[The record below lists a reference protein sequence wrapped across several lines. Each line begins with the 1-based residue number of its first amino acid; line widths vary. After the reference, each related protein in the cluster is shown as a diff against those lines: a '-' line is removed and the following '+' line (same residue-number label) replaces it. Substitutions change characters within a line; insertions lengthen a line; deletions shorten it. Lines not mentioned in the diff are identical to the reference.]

1 MIKSLTL
8 KNFRKHTEA
17 EFNFSAGLT
26 VVRGSSEA
34 GKTTLAEAIL
44 YCFFG
49 SSALRESLD
58 KVVTYDCPES
68 SLKAALVFSLDGVDY
83 KIVRGKSGAELTYS
97 NQLVTGQRETKL
109 FVERLLGCTAE
120 TAKLLMFADQNS
132 VRGVLSKG
140 GTAANG
146 LVETLAQLGVIEEL
160 IDKVQAQLP
169 SGNTKA
175 VESQVEALKGAVVK
189 IPEMPTEDSRITI
202 NTQILGVQ
210 AKIDLSEARRPH
222 EQDVANAAVAVQ
234 VSKAVQSELE
244 RLQTLKVRLSAEL
257 AAPVTAPGFT
267 LEALTQARSDAANLP
282 EQKRRWLSYGKVFP
296 KIEDEW
302 EGSIESAEAFKQDTA
317 STIRALQVAQAELKT
332 RIEISKVKKINEKAC
347 AFCKKDLTD
356 VPEVKKLNLDADECI
371 ATDTA
376 ALLELEVSVVNLQA
390 ELACITKV
398 LDTHSKVLNLANDC
412 WDVGDR
418 IPAQPVWVGEPP
430 TKPGTRFLRGMEE
443 AWAEYQNTIARRQ
456 LLQEQLVEI
465 ELPEVPDVSRD
476 LAIIYEDTV
485 ANKEILEL
493 NSELEKLSAQLAIA
507 KSEYDFKVQLREAAI
522 KQAEANTRALQT
534 LTETRDMM
542 YKHNEL
548 IKKLRAARPKIAA
561 EMWGTVL
568 GAVSRYFTQIRGEES
583 AVVRDADGFKVNG
596 RNVEGLSGSTQDALG
611 LAIRMALSKLFLPN
625 VSMLFMDESFSGA
638 DRNREM
644 NGVATLAAAGF
655 SQVILVTHSDGP
667 EQIADTLITI

>member
-1 MIKSLTL
+1 MIKNLTL
-8 KNFRKHTEA
+8 KNFRKHTDA
-17 EFNFSAGLT
+17 EFNFSEGL
-26 VVRGSSEA
+26 VCVRGQNEA

-44 YCFFG
+44 YCLFG

-68 SLKAALVFSLDGVDY
+68 SLKAALVFALDGVDY

-97 NQLVTGQRETKL
+97 GQIVTGQRETKL

-175 VESQVEALKGAVVK
+175 VESQIEVLRAASVE
-189 IPEMPTEDSRITI
+189 IPEPPSDSERVAIEAELLT
-202 NTQILGVQ
+202 VQ
-210 AKIDLSEARRPH
+210 ALIELAQAAKASEN
-222 EQDVANAAVAVQ
+222 ELANAYQAVQ
-234 VSKAVQSELE
+234 VSQAVQAERV
-244 RLQTLKVRLSAEL
+244 RLQALQTKIEAEL
-257 AAPVTAPGFT
+257 ATPLVPPFPLQE
-267 LEALTQARSDAANLP
+267 LEQARTNAATMQ
-282 EQKRRWLSYGKVFP
+282 EQQRRWTSRQREFP
-296 KIEDEW
+296 EIADEW
-302 EGSIESAEAFKQDTA
+302 EGTLESANAFKADKEAAIVNLQ
-317 STIRALQVAQAELKT
+317 SRRAETKTLLEVA
-332 RIEISKVKKINEKAC
+332 KVRKITEKAC
-347 AFCKKDLTD
+347 AFCKKDLTL
-356 VPEVKKLNLDADECI
+356 VPEVAEI
-371 ATDTA
+371 
-376 ALLELEVSVVNLQA
+376 NLQA
-390 ELACITKV
+390 DTAIALHMETIKQLDAGIDTCKVELAAITRI
-398 LDTHSKVLNLANDC
+398 LDTHNKVLRLIDEY
-412 WDVGDR
+412 WDVGSLIPAKPVWIGDA
-418 IPAQPVWVGEPP
+418 PAQPKLGN
-430 TKPGTRFLRGMEE
+430 LASMEAQWSKHLTQVSKRE
-443 AWAEYQNTIARRQ
+443 M
-456 LLQEQLVEI
+456 LQENLADIEI
-465 ELPEVPDVSRD
+465 PEVPDVRKD
-476 LAIIYEDTV
+476 
-485 ANKEILEL
+485 LEL
-493 NSELEKLSAQLAIA
+493 LAVEAARVEESCVLYEREEALEAQLALANSTYKFETQI
-507 KSEYDFKVQLREAAI
+507 REAALA
-522 KQAEANTRALQT
+522 QAAANAATLLALT
-534 LTETRDMM
+534 DTKDTML
-542 YKHNEL
+542 KHNEL

>member
-1 MIKSLTL
+1 MIKNLTL
-8 KNFRKHTEA
+8 NNFRKHTEA

-44 YCFFG
+44 YCLFG

-83 KIVRGKSGAELTYS
+83 KIMRGKSGAELTYS

-109 FVERLLGCTAE
+109 FVECLLGCTAE

-175 VESQVEALKGAVVK
+175 VESQIEVLRAASVE
-189 IPEMPTEDSRITI
+189 IPEPPSDSERVAIEAELLT
-202 NTQILGVQ
+202 VQ
-210 AKIDLSEARRPH
+210 ALIELTQAAKASED
-222 EQDVANAAVAVQ
+222 ELANAYQAVQ
-234 VSKAVQSELE
+234 VSQAVQAERV
-244 RLQTLKVRLSAEL
+244 RLQAAQTRIEAEL
-257 AAPVTAPGFT
+257 ATPLVPPFPLQE
-267 LEALTQARSDAANLP
+267 LEQARTNAATMQ
-282 EQKRRWLSYGKVFP
+282 EQQRRWTSRQREFP
-296 KIEDEW
+296 EIADEW
-302 EGSIESAEAFKQDTA
+302 EGTLESANAFKADKEAAIANLQ
-317 STIRALQVAQAELKT
+317 SRRAETKTLLEVA
-332 RIEISKVKKINEKAC
+332 KVRKITEKAC
-347 AFCKKDLTD
+347 AFCKKDLTL
-356 VPEVKKLNLDADECI
+356 VPEVAEI
-371 ATDTA
+371 
-376 ALLELEVSVVNLQA
+376 NLQA
-390 ELACITKV
+390 DTAIALHMETIKQLDAGIDTCKVELAAITRI
-398 LDTHSKVLNLANDC
+398 LDTHNKVLRLIDEY
-412 WDVGDR
+412 WDVGSLIPAKPVWIGDA
-418 IPAQPVWVGEPP
+418 PAQPKLGN
-430 TKPGTRFLRGMEE
+430 LASMEAQWSKHLTQVSKRE
-443 AWAEYQNTIARRQ
+443 M
-456 LLQEQLVEI
+456 LQENLADIEI
-465 ELPEVPDVSRD
+465 PEVPDVRKD
-476 LAIIYEDTV
+476 
-485 ANKEILEL
+485 LEL
-493 NSELEKLSAQLAIA
+493 LAVEAARVEESCALYEREEALGAQLALANSTYKFETQI
-507 KSEYDFKVQLREAAI
+507 REAALA
-522 KQAEANTRALQT
+522 QAAANAATLLALT
-534 LTETRDMM
+534 DTKDTML
-542 YKHNEL
+542 KHNEL

>member
-8 KNFRKHTEA
+8 KNFRKHTDA
-17 EFNFSAGLT
+17 EFNFSEGL
-26 VVRGSSEA
+26 VCVRGQNEA

-44 YCFFG
+44 YCLFG

-58 KVVTYDCPES
+58 KVVTYDCSES
-68 SLKAALVFSLDGVDY
+68 SLKAALVFALDGADY
-83 KIVRGKSGAELTYS
+83 KIVRGKSGAELTYGS
-97 NQLVTGQRETKL
+97 QIVTGQRETKL

-160 IDKVQAQLP
+160 IDKVQVQLP

-175 VESQVEALKGAVVK
+175 VESQIDVLRAASVE
-189 IPEMPTEDSRITI
+189 IPEPPSDSERVAIEAELLT
-202 NTQILGVQ
+202 VQ
-210 AKIDLSEARRPH
+210 ALIELAQVAKASED
-222 EQDVANAAVAVQ
+222 ELANAYQAVQ
-234 VSKAVQSELE
+234 VSQAVQAERV
-244 RLQTLKVRLSAEL
+244 RLQALQTKIEAEL
-257 AAPVTAPGFT
+257 ATPLVPPFPLQE
-267 LEALTQARSDAANLP
+267 LEQARTNAATMQ
-282 EQKRRWLSYGKVFP
+282 EQQRRWTSRQREFP
-296 KIEDEW
+296 EIADEW
-302 EGSIESAEAFKQDTA
+302 EGTLESANAFKADKEAAIANLQ
-317 STIRALQVAQAELKT
+317 SRRAETKTLLEVA
-332 RIEISKVKKINEKAC
+332 KVRKITEKAC
-347 AFCKKDLTD
+347 AFCKKDLTL
-356 VPEVKKLNLDADECI
+356 VPEVAEI
-371 ATDTA
+371 
-376 ALLELEVSVVNLQA
+376 NLQA
-390 ELACITKV
+390 DTAIALHTETIKQLDAGIDTCKVELAAITRI
-398 LDTHSKVLNLANDC
+398 LDTHNKALRLIDEY
-412 WDVGDR
+412 WDAGSLIPAKPVWIGDA
-418 IPAQPVWVGEPP
+418 PAQPKLGN
-430 TKPGTRFLRGMEE
+430 LASMEAQWSKHLTQVSKRE
-443 AWAEYQNTIARRQ
+443 M
-456 LLQEQLVEI
+456 LQENLADIEI
-465 ELPEVPDVSRD
+465 PEVPDVRKD
-476 LAIIYEDTV
+476 
-485 ANKEILEL
+485 LEL
-493 NSELEKLSAQLAIA
+493 LAVEAARVEESCALYEREEALEAQLALANSTYKFETQI
-507 KSEYDFKVQLREAAI
+507 REAALA
-522 KQAEANTRALQT
+522 QAAANAATLLALT
-534 LTETRDMM
+534 DTKDTML
-542 YKHNEL
+542 KHNEL

>member
-8 KNFRKHTEA
+8 KNFRKHTDA
-17 EFNFSAGLT
+17 EFNFSEGL
-26 VVRGSSEA
+26 VCVRGQNEA

-44 YCFFG
+44 YCLFG

-58 KVVTYDCPES
+58 KVVTYDCSES
-68 SLKAALVFSLDGVDY
+68 SLKAALVFALDGADY
-83 KIVRGKSGAELTYS
+83 KIVRGKSGAELTYGS
-97 NQLVTGQRETKL
+97 QIVTGQRETKL

-160 IDKVQAQLP
+160 IDKVQVQLP

-175 VESQVEALKGAVVK
+175 VESQIDVLRAASVE
-189 IPEMPTEDSRITI
+189 IPEPPSDSERVAIEAELLT
-202 NTQILGVQ
+202 VQ
-210 AKIDLSEARRPH
+210 ALIELAQVAKASED
-222 EQDVANAAVAVQ
+222 ELANAYQAVQ
-234 VSKAVQSELE
+234 VSQAVQAERV
-244 RLQTLKVRLSAEL
+244 RLQALQTKIEAEL
-257 AAPVTAPGFT
+257 ATPLVPPFPLQE
-267 LEALTQARSDAANLP
+267 LEQARTNAATMQ
-282 EQKRRWLSYGKVFP
+282 EQQRRWTSRQREFP
-296 KIEDEW
+296 EIADEW
-302 EGSIESAEAFKQDTA
+302 EGTLESANAFKADKEAAIANLQ
-317 STIRALQVAQAELKT
+317 SRRAETKTLLEVA
-332 RIEISKVKKINEKAC
+332 KVRKITEKAC
-347 AFCKKDLTD
+347 AFCKKDLTL
-356 VPEVKKLNLDADECI
+356 VPEVAEI
-371 ATDTA
+371 
-376 ALLELEVSVVNLQA
+376 NLQA
-390 ELACITKV
+390 DTAIALHTETIKQLDAGIDTCKVELAAITRI
-398 LDTHSKVLNLANDC
+398 LDTHNKALRLIDEYWDAGSLIPAKPVWIGDAPTQPKLGNLASME
-412 WDVGDR
+412 
-418 IPAQPVWVGEPP
+418 AQWSKHLTQVSKRE
-430 TKPGTRFLRGMEE
+430 M
-443 AWAEYQNTIARRQ
+443 
-456 LLQEQLVEI
+456 LQENLADIEI
-465 ELPEVPDVSRD
+465 PEVPDVRKD
-476 LAIIYEDTV
+476 
-485 ANKEILEL
+485 LEL
-493 NSELEKLSAQLAIA
+493 LAVEAARVEESCALYEREEALEAQLALANSTYKFETQI
-507 KSEYDFKVQLREAAI
+507 REAALA
-522 KQAEANTRALQT
+522 QAAANAATLLALT
-534 LTETRDMM
+534 DTKDTML
-542 YKHNEL
+542 KHNEL

>member
-1 MIKSLTL
+1 MIKSLML
-8 KNFRKHTEA
+8 KNFRKHTDA
-17 EFNFSAGLT
+17 EFNFSEGL
-26 VVRGSSEA
+26 VCVRGQNEA

-44 YCFFG
+44 YCLFG

-58 KVVTYDCPES
+58 KVVTYDCSES
-68 SLKAALVFSLDGVDY
+68 SLKAALVFALDGADY
-83 KIVRGKSGAELTYS
+83 KIVRGKSGAELTYGS
-97 NQLVTGQRETKL
+97 QIVTGQRETKL

-175 VESQVEALKGAVVK
+175 VESQIDVLRAASVE
-189 IPEMPTEDSRITI
+189 IPEPPSDSEGVAIEAELLT
-202 NTQILGVQ
+202 VQ
-210 AKIDLSEARRPH
+210 ALIELAQAAKASED
-222 EQDVANAAVAVQ
+222 ELANAYQAVQ
-234 VSKAVQSELE
+234 VSQAVQAERV
-244 RLQTLKVRLSAEL
+244 RLQALQTKIEAEL
-257 AAPVTAPGFT
+257 ATPLVPPFPLQE
-267 LEALTQARSDAANLP
+267 LEQARTNAATMQ
-282 EQKRRWLSYGKVFP
+282 EQQRRWTSRQREFP
-296 KIEDEW
+296 EIADEW
-302 EGSIESAEAFKQDTA
+302 EGTLESANAFKADKEAAIANLQ
-317 STIRALQVAQAELKT
+317 SRRAETKTLLEVA
-332 RIEISKVKKINEKAC
+332 KVRKITEKAC
-347 AFCKKDLTD
+347 AFCKKDLTL
-356 VPEVKKLNLDADECI
+356 VPEVAEI
-371 ATDTA
+371 
-376 ALLELEVSVVNLQA
+376 NLQA
-390 ELACITKV
+390 DTAIALHTETIKQLDAGIDTCKVELAAIARI
-398 LDTHSKVLNLANDC
+398 LDTHNKVLRLIDEY
-412 WDVGDR
+412 WDAGSLIPAKPVWIGDA
-418 IPAQPVWVGEPP
+418 PAQPKLGN
-430 TKPGTRFLRGMEE
+430 LALMEAQWSKHLTQVSKRE
-443 AWAEYQNTIARRQ
+443 M
-456 LLQEQLVEI
+456 LQENLADIEI
-465 ELPEVPDVSRD
+465 PEVPDVLKD
-476 LAIIYEDTV
+476 
-485 ANKEILEL
+485 LEL
-493 NSELEKLSAQLAIA
+493 LAVEAARVEESCALYEREEALEAQLALANSTYKFETQI
-507 KSEYDFKVQLREAAI
+507 REAALA
-522 KQAEANTRALQT
+522 QAAANAATLLALT
-534 LTETRDMM
+534 DTKDTML
-542 YKHNEL
+542 KHNEL

-638 DRNREM
+638 DRNRER

>member
-8 KNFRKHTEA
+8 KNFRKHTDA
-17 EFNFSAGLT
+17 EFNFSEGL
-26 VVRGSSEA
+26 VCVRGQNEA

-44 YCFFG
+44 YCLFG

-68 SLKAALVFSLDGVDY
+68 SLKAALVFALDGVDY

-97 NQLVTGQRETKL
+97 SQIVTGQRETKL

-175 VESQVEALKGAVVK
+175 VESQIEVLRAASVE
-189 IPEMPTEDSRITI
+189 IPEPPSDSEGVTI
-202 NTQILGVQ
+202 EAELLTVQ
-210 AKIDLSEARRPH
+210 ALIELAQAAKASED
-222 EQDVANAAVAVQ
+222 ELANAYQAVQ
-234 VSKAVQSELE
+234 VSQAVQAERV
-244 RLQTLKVRLSAEL
+244 RLQTLQTKIEAEL
-257 AAPVTAPGFT
+257 ATPLVPPFPLQE
-267 LEALTQARSDAANLP
+267 LEQARTNAATMQ
-282 EQKRRWLSYGKVFP
+282 EQQRRWTSRQREFP
-296 KIEDEW
+296 EIADEW
-302 EGSIESAEAFKQDTA
+302 EGTLESANAFKADKEAAIANLQ
-317 STIRALQVAQAELKT
+317 SRRAETKTLLEVA
-332 RIEISKVKKINEKAC
+332 KVRKITEKAC
-347 AFCKKDLTD
+347 AFCKKDLTL
-356 VPEVKKLNLDADECI
+356 VPEVAEI
-371 ATDTA
+371 
-376 ALLELEVSVVNLQA
+376 NLQA
-390 ELACITKV
+390 DTAIDLHMETIKQLDAGIATCKVELAAIARI
-398 LDTHSKVLNLANDC
+398 LDTHNKVLRLIDEY
-412 WDVGDR
+412 WDVGSLIPAKPVWIGDA
-418 IPAQPVWVGEPP
+418 PAQPKLGN
-430 TKPGTRFLRGMEE
+430 LASMEAQWSKHLTQVSKRE
-443 AWAEYQNTIARRQ
+443 M
-456 LLQEQLVEI
+456 LQENLADIEI
-465 ELPEVPDVSRD
+465 PEVPDVRKD
-476 LAIIYEDTV
+476 
-485 ANKEILEL
+485 LEL
-493 NSELEKLSAQLAIA
+493 LAVEAARVEESCALYEREEALEAQLALANSTYKFETQI
-507 KSEYDFKVQLREAAI
+507 REAALA
-522 KQAEANTRALQT
+522 QAAANAATLLALT
-534 LTETRDMM
+534 DTKDTML
-542 YKHNEL
+542 KHNEL

>member
-8 KNFRKHTEA
+8 KNFRKHTDA
-17 EFNFSAGLT
+17 EFNFSEGL
-26 VVRGSSEA
+26 VCVRGQNEA

-44 YCFFG
+44 YCLFG

-68 SLKAALVFSLDGVDY
+68 SLKAALVFALDGVDY
-83 KIVRGKSGAELTYS
+83 KIVRGKSGAELTYGS
-97 NQLVTGQRETKL
+97 QIVTGQRETKL

-160 IDKVQAQLP
+160 IDKVQVQLP

-175 VESQVEALKGAVVK
+175 VESQIEVLRAASVE
-189 IPEMPTEDSRITI
+189 IPEPPSDSERVAIEAELLTVQVLIELAQAAKASEDE
-202 NTQILGVQ
+202 L
-210 AKIDLSEARRPH
+210 
-222 EQDVANAAVAVQ
+222 ANAYQAVQ
-234 VSKAVQSELE
+234 VSQAVQAERV
-244 RLQTLKVRLSAEL
+244 RLQTLQTKIEAEL
-257 AAPVTAPGFT
+257 ATRLVPPFPLQE
-267 LEALTQARSDAANLP
+267 LEQARTNAATMQ
-282 EQKRRWLSYGKVFP
+282 EQQRRWTSRQREFP
-296 KIEDEW
+296 EIADEW
-302 EGSIESAEAFKQDTA
+302 EGTLESANAFKADKEAAIANLQ
-317 STIRALQVAQAELKT
+317 SRRAETKTLLEVA
-332 RIEISKVKKINEKAC
+332 KVRKITEKAC
-347 AFCKKDLTD
+347 AFCKKDLTL
-356 VPEVKKLNLDADECI
+356 VPEVAEI
-371 ATDTA
+371 
-376 ALLELEVSVVNLQA
+376 NLQA
-390 ELACITKV
+390 DTAIALHTETIKQLDAGIDTCKVELAAIARI
-398 LDTHSKVLNLANDC
+398 LDTHNKVLRLIDEY
-412 WDVGDR
+412 WDVGSLIPAKPVWIGDA
-418 IPAQPVWVGEPP
+418 PAQPKLGN
-430 TKPGTRFLRGMEE
+430 LASMEAQWSKHLTQVSKRE
-443 AWAEYQNTIARRQ
+443 M
-456 LLQEQLVEI
+456 LQENLADIEI
-465 ELPEVPDVSRD
+465 PEVPDVRKD
-476 LAIIYEDTV
+476 
-485 ANKEILEL
+485 LEL
-493 NSELEKLSAQLAIA
+493 LAVEAARVEESCALYEREEALEAQLALANSTYKFETQI
-507 KSEYDFKVQLREAAI
+507 REAALA
-522 KQAEANTRALQT
+522 QAAANAATLLALT
-534 LTETRDMM
+534 DTKDTML
-542 YKHNEL
+542 KHNEL

>member
-1 MIKSLTL
+1 MIKNLTL
-8 KNFRKHTEA
+8 KNFRKHTDA
-17 EFNFSAGLT
+17 EFNFSDGL
-26 VVRGSSEA
+26 VCVRGQNEA

-44 YCFFG
+44 YCLFG

-68 SLKAALVFSLDGVDY
+68 SLKAALVFALDGVDY

-97 NQLVTGQRETKL
+97 SQIVTGQRETKL

-175 VESQVEALKGAVVK
+175 VESQIEVLRAASVE
-189 IPEMPTEDSRITI
+189 IPEPPSDSERVAIEAELLT
-202 NTQILGVQ
+202 VQ
-210 AKIDLSEARRPH
+210 ALIELAQAAKASED
-222 EQDVANAAVAVQ
+222 ELANAYQAVQ
-234 VSKAVQSELE
+234 VSQAVQAERV
-244 RLQTLKVRLSAEL
+244 RLQALQTKIEAEL
-257 AAPVTAPGFT
+257 ATSLVPPFPLQE
-267 LEALTQARSDAANLP
+267 LEQARTNAATMQ
-282 EQKRRWLSYGKVFP
+282 EQQRRWTSHQREFP
-296 KIEDEW
+296 EIADEW
-302 EGSIESAEAFKQDTA
+302 EGTLESANAFKADKEAAIVNLQ
-317 STIRALQVAQAELKT
+317 SRRAETKTLLEVA
-332 RIEISKVKKINEKAC
+332 KVRKITEKAC
-347 AFCKKDLTD
+347 ALCKKDLTL
-356 VPEVKKLNLDADECI
+356 VPEVAEI
-371 ATDTA
+371 
-376 ALLELEVSVVNLQA
+376 NLQA
-390 ELACITKV
+390 DTAIALHTETIKQLDAGIDTCKVELAAIARI
-398 LDTHSKVLNLANDC
+398 LDTHNKVLRLIDEY
-412 WDVGDR
+412 WDAGSLIPAKPVWIGDA
-418 IPAQPVWVGEPP
+418 PAQPKLGNLASMEAQWSKHLMQVS
-430 TKPGTRFLRGMEE
+430 KRGM
-443 AWAEYQNTIARRQ
+443 
-456 LLQEQLVEI
+456 LQENLADIEI
-465 ELPEVPDVSRD
+465 PEVPDVRKD
-476 LAIIYEDTV
+476 
-485 ANKEILEL
+485 LEL
-493 NSELEKLSAQLAIA
+493 LAVEAARVEESCALYEREEALEAQLALANSTYKFETQI
-507 KSEYDFKVQLREAAI
+507 REAALA
-522 KQAEANTRALQT
+522 QAAANAATLLALT
-534 LTETRDMM
+534 DTKDTML
-542 YKHNEL
+542 KHNEL

>member
-1 MIKSLTL
+1 MLIYL
-8 KNFRKHTEA
+8 KLNNFRKHTEA

-44 YCFFG
+44 YCLFG

-68 SLKAALVFSLDGVDY
+68 SLKATLVFALDGVDY

-160 IDKVQAQLP
+160 IDKVQVQLP

-175 VESQVEALKGAVVK
+175 VESQIEVLRAASVE
-189 IPEMPTEDSRITI
+189 IPEPPSDSERVAIEAELLT
-202 NTQILGVQ
+202 VQ
-210 AKIDLSEARRPH
+210 ALIELAQAAKASED
-222 EQDVANAAVAVQ
+222 ELANAYQAVQ
-234 VSKAVQSELE
+234 VSQAVQAERV
-244 RLQTLKVRLSAEL
+244 RLQALQTKIEAEL
-257 AAPVTAPGFT
+257 ATSLVPPFPLQE
-267 LEALTQARSDAANLP
+267 LEQARTNAATMQ
-282 EQKRRWLSYGKVFP
+282 EQQRRWTSHQREFP
-296 KIEDEW
+296 EIADEW
-302 EGSIESAEAFKQDTA
+302 EGTLESANAFKADKEAAIVNLQ
-317 STIRALQVAQAELKT
+317 SRRAETKTLLEVA
-332 RIEISKVKKINEKAC
+332 KVRKITEKAC
-347 AFCKKDLTD
+347 ALCKKDLTL
-356 VPEVKKLNLDADECI
+356 VPEVAEI
-371 ATDTA
+371 
-376 ALLELEVSVVNLQA
+376 NLQA
-390 ELACITKV
+390 DTAIALHTETIKQLDAGIDTCKVELAAIARI
-398 LDTHSKVLNLANDC
+398 LDTHNKVLRLIDEY
-412 WDVGDR
+412 WDAGSLIPAKPVWIGDA
-418 IPAQPVWVGEPP
+418 PAQPKLGNLASMEAQWSKHLMQVS
-430 TKPGTRFLRGMEE
+430 KRGM
-443 AWAEYQNTIARRQ
+443 
-456 LLQEQLVEI
+456 LQENLADIEI
-465 ELPEVPDVSRD
+465 PEVPDVRKD
-476 LAIIYEDTV
+476 
-485 ANKEILEL
+485 LEL
-493 NSELEKLSAQLAIA
+493 LAVEAARVEESCALYEREEALEAQLALANSTYKFETQI
-507 KSEYDFKVQLREAAI
+507 REAALA
-522 KQAEANTRALQT
+522 QAAANAATLLALT
-534 LTETRDMM
+534 DTKDTML
-542 YKHNEL
+542 KHNEL